1 MANEIKANSHL
12 EPFEKDDLDLK
23 KKFVGNVEIDQKN
36 EEKNPEKKNKTV
48 QPIEGLPEKKENNVE
63 NEVAYSK
70 ILSKV
75 AMNSQQQAVS
85 IDENVKKDAQVAN
98 VGTNA
103 ESKISNL
110 VNLAQTKNIPYAV
123 KVARHME
130 DNYVLDEFHDRM
142 LGEELH
148 DALVKKG
155 MIKEF

>member
-1 MANEIKANSHL
+1 MADEIKSNSNL

-23 KKFVGNVEIDQKN
+23 KKFVGDVEIDQKN
-36 EEKNPEKKNKTV
+36 AEKNPEKKNKTIQV
-48 QPIEGLPEKKENNVE
+48 IEGMPGKKENNAE
-63 NEVAYSK
+63 NEAAYSK
-70 ILSKV
+70 ILSKA
-75 AMNSQQQAVS
+75 AMTSQQQALPT
-85 IDENVKKDAQVAN
+85 DENVKNDAQAVN
-98 VGTNA
+98 IGTDA

-110 VNLAQTKNIPYAV
+110 VNLAQTKSIPYAV

-130 DNYVLDEFHDRM
+130 DNFVLDEFHDRM